1 MVVPYGEGVGA
12 THGDEAE
19 AVGRTGGGGA
29 PGARG
34 GAGVAGTGTGTDLD
48 LAQARAFVLAADL
61 LHFGR
66 AAARLGIT
74 QQALSK
80 RVARLEVALGAR
92 LFERTGRGVDLTDEG
107 RRFLEPARRA
117 LAAGRA
123 AVAAVRPGR
132 RGLRVDAWGH
142 LYGPMRTLATVI
154 EVAPHLGLEPGAGR
168 DLPSVAR
175 ALRRGEA
182 EAGFGRVPPGLLP
195 ADLSAHLVR
204 VEPVDVLLGAAH
216 PLAGAPAL
224 RPADLRDSVLRYPG
238 EPARLDFL
246 TRFADHFGIANR
258 VGGPNLGLDPFLTRL
273 RADPT
278 HFSLFPADA
287 PLPDVPGLRSI
298 PLHEPTPLYA
308 WSLVH
313 LNVPPKATPD
323 AAPRLAELLRTCA
336 TVAAGHRWLE
346 HDPAQDWLPD

>member
-1 MVVPYGEGVGA
+1 MGGSTEG
-12 THGDEAE
+12 
-19 AVGRTGGGGA
+19 
-29 PGARG
+29 PGAGPGGREASPARE
-34 GAGVAGTGTGTDLD
+34 GAGDDLD
-48 LAQARAFVLAADL
+48 LAQARAFVVAADL

-66 AAARLGIT
+66 AADRLGIT

-80 RVARLEVALGAR
+80 RVARLEAALGTR
-92 LFERTGRGVDLTDEG
+92 LFERTGRGVGLTDEG

-154 EVAPHLGLEPGAGR
+154 EAAPHLGLEPGAGR
-168 DLPSVAR
+168 DLPSVAA

-182 EAGFGRVPPGLLP
+182 EAGFGRVPPGRLP
-195 ADLSAHLVR
+195 AGLTAHLVR
-204 VEPVDVLLGAAH
+204 LEPVDVLLSAAH
-216 PLAGAPAL
+216 PLAGATAL

-238 EPARLDFL
+238 DPARLDFL
-246 TRFADHFGIANR
+246 TRFADHFGIVRR

-287 PLPDVPGLRSI
+287 PLPDVPGLRGI
-298 PLHEPTPLYA
+298 PLYDPTPLYA
-308 WSLVH
+308 WSLIH
-313 LNVPPKATPD
+313 PGATP
-323 AAPRLAELLRTCA
+323 ARPPSAGTAPHLADLLATCA
-336 TVAAGHRWLE
+336 TLAATHRWLD
-346 HDPAQDWLPD
+346 HDPAADWLPD